1 MNLTAYIGN
10 DGAIYLRGRR
20 PALMDGEDGRPLG
33 EAPLVRVGPGE
44 EFQGRTF

>member
-10 DGAIYLRGRR
+10 DGAIYRRGRR

-44 EFQGRTF
+44 KFQGRTF